1 MQLKKKLNNL
11 NRLYIIF
18 FYSILFINVIFTTS
32 LCANSF
38 KISNLEISEPFE
50 LSFNKEKVID
60 KGFKIAF
67 LELASMITTSGDK
80 KKLKTHL
87 CQQ

>member
-32 LCANSF
+32 LNANSF
-38 KISNLEISEPFE
+38 KITNLLISKPFE
-50 LSFNKEKVID
+50 LNFNKEKVID
-60 KGFKIAF
+60 
-67 LELASMITTSGDK
+67 
-80 KKLKTHL
+80 
-87 CQQ
+87 